1 MFSRMWNPF
10 GLFGPK
16 PPVVALVRLE
26 GIIAARTGPFGGLNA
41 AGVAPLLERAF
52 GIKRVAAVLLAINSP
67 GGSPVQSSLI
77 AARIRELAEEKKVPV
92 IAVCEDA
99 AASGGYWIACAAD
112 EIVADPASI
121 VGSIG
126 VVSGG
131 FGFPRALA
139 RLGIERRLRTAGH
152 EKAML
157 DPFLPES
164 EEDRARQRELLDT
177 LHEEFRAWVRG
188 RRAGKLTAPEDRL
201 FTGRFWTGRQGLA
214 LGLVDAL
221 GTARGEARRRFGD
234 KVKIV
239 TVGPKRRRFPFSLM
253 PGVGAS
259 MAEGVAQAMEER
271 AAWARLG
278 L

>member
-1 MFSRMWNPF
+1 MLCSMWNPF
-10 GLFGPK
+10 AEK
-16 PPVVALVRLE
+16 PPLVPVIRLE
-26 GIIAARTGPFGGLNA
+26 GVIAARSGPFSMGGLSA

-52 GIKRVAAVLLAINSP
+52 GMKRAAAVMLAINSP

-77 AARIRELAEEKKVPV
+77 AARIRELAEEKKLPV

-131 FGFPRALA
+131 FGFPEALA
-139 RLGIERRLRTAGH
+139 RLGIERRLRTAGG
-152 EKAML
+152 EKSLL
-157 DPFLPES
+157 DPFSPERP
-164 EEDRARQRELLDT
+164 EDLARQAELLEALHVEFKDWVRAR
-177 LHEEFRAWVRG
+177 RG
-188 RRAGKLTAPEDRL
+188 DRFTSPEAEL

-214 LGLVDAL
+214 LGLVDRL
-221 GTARGEARRRFGD
+221 GTLRGEARRRFGE
-234 KVKIV
+234 KVRLV
-239 TVGPKRRRFPFSLM
+239 PLGARRRRFPFSLLAAEAL
-253 PGVGAS
+253 VGA
-259 MAEGVAQAMEER
+259 AVRTAGER
-271 AAWARLG
+271 AMWARLG

>member
-1 MFSRMWNPF
+1 MFSFMWNPF

-52 GIKRVAAVLLAINSP
+52 KIKGLKAVMLAINSP

-77 AARIRELAEEKKVPV
+77 AARIRDLAEEKKVPV

-152 EKAML
+152 EKATL

-164 EEDRARQRELLDT
+164 EEDNARQRELLDT
-177 LHEEFRAWVRG
+177 LHEEFKAWVRG
-188 RRAGKLTAPEDRL
+188 RRGSKLRAGEEKL
-201 FTGRFWTGRQGLA
+201 FTGRYWTGRQGLE

-221 GTARGEARRRFGD
+221 GTARGEARRRFGE
-234 KVKIV
+234 KVKVV
-239 TVGPKRRRFPFSLM
+239 TIGQKRRRWPL
-253 PGVGAS
+253 GLLGAS
-259 MAEGVAQAMEER
+259 LAEGVVAAAEER
-271 AAWARLG
+271 TAWARLG